1 MTINRGLG
9 WLVLLLELNAQ
20 SSDSQLVLAFCFIFG
35 VFFVP
40 GILFSALSKDLPVL
54 RIPEGVAEVP
64 ALDLDLLLG
73 HEVRILRPLLAL
85 LILVMFRRREGH
97 QPGWRVWSMWMVDRC
112 RDEQVVH
119 VGVELSYWSWLV

>member
-9 WLVLLLELNAQ
+9 WLVLLLEFNAQ

-40 GILFSALSKDLPVL
+40 GILFSALPKDLPVL

-73 HEVRILRPLLAL
+73 HEVRILRPLLTL

>member
-9 WLVLLLELNAQ
+9 WLVLLLEFNAQ

-40 GILFSALSKDLPVL
+40 GILFSALPKDLPVL

-73 HEVRILRPLLAL
+73 HEVRILRLLLTL

-97 QPGWRVWSMWMVDRC
+97 QPGWRV
-112 RDEQVVH
+112 
-119 VGVELSYWSWLV
+119 GT

>member
-40 GILFSALSKDLPVL
+40 GILFSALPKDLPVL

-73 HEVRILRPLLAL
+73 HEVRILRLLLTL

>member
-9 WLVLLLELNAQ
+9 WLVLLLEFNAQ

-40 GILFSALSKDLPVL
+40 WILFSALSKDLPVL

-73 HEVRILRPLLAL
+73 HEVRILRPLL